1 MHSKLVFCIAL
12 AGSALAHAQPAADA
26 WTNVPTASDD
36 RYTNPKSA
44 LYAGPNGWFNYGELR
59 ASAGAKQYTLKAG
72 LQYISTP
79 EAFVLASNDKLQLAT
94 LDFGSAAPVPGVY
107 QVAAQPNLAARKVKV
122 NFADVSNKK
131 IVEWNSGGA
140 AKGSV
145 TVSQVNGFLYFK
157 ARDLQL
163 TPSGPHNTG
172 DLKRPLAFGIEG
184 ASKIQ

>member
-1 MHSKLVFCIAL
+1 MHRKLFFCVAL
-12 AGSALAHAQPAADA
+12 AASALAHAQPAADA
-26 WTNVPTASDD
+26 WTNVSPAPDD
-36 RYTNPKSA
+36 RYTNPKSK

-59 ASAGAKQYTLKAG
+59 ASAGAKEYALKAG
-72 LQYISTP
+72 LLYLATS
-79 EAFVLASNDKLQLAT
+79 EAFVLAPSDKLQVASLN
-94 LDFGSAAPVPGVY
+94 FGSATPAPGVY

-163 TPSGPHNTG
+163 TPSGLHNAG
-172 DLKRPLAFGIEG
+172 DLKRPLVLGIEG
-184 ASKIQ
+184 ASKIE